1 MLADDVGVC
10 AIKTGGGGTL
20 LGSLVGMDV
29 WGSCT
34 FSVRVLP
41 ANNFVSSLP
50 IWEKERRGRT
60 RDRQADVKKAKES
73 RTRFW

>member
-29 WGSCT
+29 WGELHLFGTS
-34 FSVRVLP
+34 P
-41 ANNFVSSLP
+41 ACQQLLVVTTNLG
-50 IWEKERRGRT
+50 EGDERKNEG
-60 RDRQADVKKAKES
+60 
-73 RTRFW
+73 